1 MRTQEMTESERNTL
15 EQGLRKLARM
25 IARRHL
31 AARAAD
37 AAQRSGEDDPS
48 VADADAVN
56 PIGDER

>member
-1 MRTQEMTESERNTL
+1 MRMQEMTESERNTL

-37 AAQRSGEDDPS
+37 AAQRSGGDDPS
-48 VADADAVN
+48 AVDSDAVN
-56 PIGDER
+56 PIGDDR